1 MSYGTIIAMSKA
13 APSQDFPAALGFEQ
27 ATIFV
32 FFRPDSSMEKA
43 FFTDLQK
50 TSEGRPVTLRA
61 VEIKSTDDALAKKF
75 DVTQTPMALVYDRR
89 GHQTGKATTTEEI
102 VKFAMQA
109 SDVGRIDW
117 AMPSSAQAEEI
128 QKRMGLTDVRR
139 LPGIMRAMSYR
150 PEAMGGMINMANL
163 MHFKDGELKVRT
175 KELIATYVSSLNQC
189 KFCLSSHAG
198 FLAKQGQEGKDI
210 DAIWLRDLKKAP
222 TLTPKERGLLDYV
235 KLLTEEPWKVRDSDI
250 EALRRL
256 GWTDP
261 EIYEATFDTALFAFF
276 NRMANAYGLDYAAG
290 GWERPAGAKL

>member
-1 MSYGTIIAMSKA
+1 MSKA
-13 APSQDFPAALGFEQ
+13 APVQDSPAPLGFEQ
-27 ATIFV
+27 GTIFV

-43 FFTDLQK
+43 FVTELQK
-50 TSEGRPVTLRA
+50 LCDGHPVTLRP
-61 VEIKSTDDALAKKF
+61 VELKSTDEPLAKKF
-75 DVTQTPMALVYDRR
+75 EVTQTPMALVYDRR
-89 GHQTGKATTTEEI
+89 GHQTGKATTTDEI
-102 VKFAMQA
+102 VKLAMQA

-117 AMPSSAQAEEI
+117 AMPGSPQADEI
-128 QKRMGLTDVRR
+128 KQRMGLSDVRR

-150 PEAMGGMINMANL
+150 PEAMMGMISMANL

-175 KELIATYVSSLNQC
+175 KEQIATYVSALNQC

-210 DAIWLRDLKKAP
+210 DALWLRDPKKAP
-222 TLTPKERGLLDYV
+222 NLTPKERGLLAYV

-250 EALRRL
+250 EELRKL

-261 EIYEATFDTALFAFF
+261 ELYEATFDTALFAFF

-290 GWERPAGAKL
+290 GWQRPAGAKL